1 MKLSST
7 SELDDAGGEWLE
19 IGFADETTPCG
30 NRGRG
35 TYRYRVRER
44 EGVDLMHSCWVSYS
58 NYPSAIAKKESKGS
72 TAETVE
78 VDNVRDLKK
87 EPSLLSFS
95 TLQ

>member
-19 IGFADETTPCG
+19 IGFVRRGFGDETTPCG

-44 EGVDLMHSCWVSYS
+44 EGVDLMHSCLG
-58 NYPSAIAKKESKGS
+58 K
-72 TAETVE
+72 
-78 VDNVRDLKK
+78 L
-87 EPSLLSFS
+87 
-95 TLQ
+95 

>member
-19 IGFADETTPCG
+19 VGFADETTPCG

-44 EGVDLMHSCWVSYS
+44 EGVDLMHSCWVSYG
-58 NYPSAIAKKESKGS
+58 NYPSAIAKKES
-72 TAETVE
+72 TAGTVE